1 MGHVAAAVSIGA
13 TLMGGISAYRQGKA
27 EKEMA
32 LQKADAE
39 IKLGDHNALQ
49 EVNNSISKV
58 NSLNAQSQIAESNA
72 FKKLDKNALEFTRKS
87 NELLQQVADLRLK
100 VGSNYSSYD
109 YMKAVDKQVFES
121 LTDYDYDTAMAT
133 QQAYVQQNEFDRKA
147 KFQYSLGLANADMIK
162 YNANLKARGLR
173 FQGELAESR
182 GQNKL
187 IGSVASA
194 AGQYASAST
203 SSNFKGQGIF
213 V

>member
-58 NSLNAQSQIAESNA
+58 NSLNA

-194 AGQYASAST
+194 AGQYASG
-203 SSNFKGQGIF
+203 SSDFKGQGIF